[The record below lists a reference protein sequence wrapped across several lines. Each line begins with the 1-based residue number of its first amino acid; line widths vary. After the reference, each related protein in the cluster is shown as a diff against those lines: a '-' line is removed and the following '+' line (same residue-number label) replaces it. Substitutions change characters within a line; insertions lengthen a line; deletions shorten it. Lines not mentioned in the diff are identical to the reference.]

1 MHEKYKNMRQQHILI
16 FSHGQTV
23 AQCNKVFSDANTIM
37 TNKGREDVI
46 FDIKNIKSSNIEYKK
61 IYCSNLPRAI
71 ETAEILSK
79 ELNIPFEIINELDQ
93 QDFGIYTGI
102 PNTKENYAD
111 YIKDLLAENGKCESI
126 TSVLNNLK
134 IAVNKISE
142 TKENSIVVAHR
153 FTWLGFEIYFNNTAY
168 NPGLLTRDEKKVFV
182 RNI

>member
-1 MHEKYKNMRQQHILI
+1 MKEQHILI

-23 AQCNKVFSDANTIM
+23 AQRDKVFSDANTVM
-37 TNKGREDVI
+37 TDKGREEVVAN
-46 FDIKNIKSSNIEYKK
+46 IKNIKSSGVEYKR
-61 IYCSNLPRAI
+61 IYCSNLPRAT

-79 ELNIPFEIINELDQ
+79 ELAVPFEIIQELAQ
-93 QDFGIYTGI
+93 QDFGIYTGT
-102 PNTKENYAD
+102 PNTKENYEN

-134 IAVNKISE
+134 IAVNKISK
-142 TKENSIVVAHR
+142 TNENSIVVAHR